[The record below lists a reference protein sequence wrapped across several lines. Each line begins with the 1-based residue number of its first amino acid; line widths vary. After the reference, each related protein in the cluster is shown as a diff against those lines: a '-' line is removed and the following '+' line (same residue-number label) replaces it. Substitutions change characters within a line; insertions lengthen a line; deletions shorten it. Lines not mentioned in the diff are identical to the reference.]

1 MDFSENYVLK
11 YASEIQASH
20 FGASKKQISLHTSVV
35 YYGENIKPV
44 LYCTLS
50 NCLRHDSAAICA
62 HLNPLLG
69 EIKNN
74 VPNLKTIHFA
84 SDEPSTQYRNKSMF
98 YLASSYLSKVLN
110 VENMFWH
117 FSEAGHGKGAPD
129 GVGGCLKRSA
139 DGLVG
144 RSTDLSS
151 LEVLVIKL
159 KEACKGM
166 NILKIADEEFLE
178 IDKFASN
185 DLPSIKGTLKIHQI
199 VWRYNDPLA
208 IFVRRLSCLTC

>member
-11 YASEIQASH
+11 YASEIEASH

-35 YYGENIKPV
+35 YYGGNIKPV
-44 LYCTLS
+44 S
-50 NCLRHDSAAICA
+50 RHDPAAICA
-62 HLNPLLG
+62 HLNLLVG
-69 EIKNN
+69 KIKNN

-84 SDEPSTQYRNKSMF
+84 SDGPSTQYRNKSMF

-129 GVGGCLKRSA
+129 GVGGSLKRSA

-144 RSTDLSS
+144 RGTDLSS

-159 KEACKGM
+159 KEACKGI

-178 IDKFASN
+178 MDKFASN
-185 DLPSIKGTLKIHQI
+185 DLPSFKGTLKIHQK
-199 VWRYNDPLA
+199 
-208 IFVRRLSCLTC
+208 T